1 MTTGAGTR
9 NRAPREVQTG
19 EQVRAGSVV
28 LVVAIGGRNQ
38 PAGVANDHSGT
49 PESLG
54 EQILVIAAEVR
65 PAASERPE
73 PRRRRLNRRHRPALT
88 TSLGKHGLNP
98 VVRQLLDQPPQL
110 VPLGTHTVSL
120 DPAPSTSA
128 AAVPGGHETAPTSTD
143 AATQGCGAGERTHRH
158 HRHVTRHNIAV
169 FAEVTRVELRGLEP
183 LTL

>member
-1 MTTGAGTR
+1 MGDRHLKFHETWD
-9 NRAPREVQTG
+9 NL
-19 EQVRAGSVV
+19 QVRTSSVV
-28 LVVAIGGRNQ
+28 LVVAISCRYQ
-38 PAGVANDHSGT
+38 RAGVANDHSGT

-54 EQILVIAAEVR
+54 EQIIVVASEIR
-65 PAASERPE
+65 PATGERAE
-73 PRRRRLNRRHRPALT
+73 PRRWPLTRRHRPALPT
-88 TSLGKHGLNP
+88 DLGEHGLNP